1 VNFWKNTDLKRLE
14 STDLQ
19 TYKIKKKFITKDESQ
34 QIVKWIDSVNHT
46 GNDSNYHLSEL
57 SKELKG
63 KSCIFDISNTP
74 LTNYITK
81 FQSISDVSQ
90 DILPEFIYNIIDR
103 ISNEFNFP
111 KDNIFLQAVDMNKGG
126 KINPHY
132 DASLDGYINYKCNV
146 SVLSEDYNFFIDND
160 SINIQETDL
169 YGFEASLYKHWTNE
183 FNSRRVFLSF
193 GFVLK
198 YEDLGRNIDDPRVRL
213 SKRIE
218 KYFQQ

>member
-1 VNFWKNTDLKRLE
+1 MVNTDLE
-14 STDLQ
+14 TC
-19 TYKIKKKFITKDESQ
+19 KIKKNFITKDEAN
-34 QIVKWIDSVNHT
+34 QIINWVESVKHT
-46 GNDSNYHLSEL
+46 GEDSNYHLTEL
-57 SKELKG
+57 SKVLNG
-63 KSCIFDISNTP
+63 KSYIFDISNTP

-81 FQSISDVSQ
+81 FQSISDVS
-90 DILPEFIYNIIDR
+90 DEVLPEFIYAIINR
-103 ISNEFNFP
+103 ISEKFGFSKENV
-111 KDNIFLQAVDMNKGG
+111 FLQAVDMNKGG

-132 DASLDGYINYKCNV
+132 DASIDGYVNYKCNI
-146 SVLSEDYNFFIDND
+146 SVLSEDYDFYVDNE
-160 SINIQETDL
+160 SVRIEETDL

-198 YEDLGRNIDDPRVRL
+198 YEDLGRDVSDPRIRL

>member
-1 VNFWKNTDLKRLE
+1 ME
-14 STDLQ
+14 
-19 TYKIKKKFITKDESQ
+19 TYKIKKKFITNDEVT
-34 QIVKWIDSVNHT
+34 QIVNWIDSVNHI
-46 GNDSNYHLSEL
+46 GNDSNHHLTEL
-57 SKELKG
+57 SKVLNG
-63 KSCIFDISNTP
+63 KSFIFDLSNTP

-90 DILPEFIYNIIDR
+90 EPLPDFIYDIIDR
-103 ISNEFNFP
+103 ISKEFNFP

-126 KINPHY
+126 KISPHY
-132 DASLDGYINYKCNV
+132 DAAVDGYVNYKCNI
-146 SVLSEDYNFFIDND
+146 SVLSDDYNFFIDNN
-160 SINIQETDL
+160 SINVEQTDL

-198 YEDLGRNIDDPRVRL
+198 YEDLGRNINDPRVRL

>member
-1 VNFWKNTDLKRLE
+1 MENTE
-14 STDLQ
+14 
-19 TYKIKKKFITKDESQ
+19 TYKIKKKFISKDEVH
-34 QIVKWIDSVNHT
+34 QIVNWIDSVNHT

-90 DILPEFIYNIIDR
+90 DTLPEFIYNIIDR
-103 ISNEFNFP
+103 ISKEFNFP

-132 DASLDGYINYKCNV
+132 DASINGYINYKCNI
-146 SVLSEDYNFFIDND
+146 SVLSENYDLFIGDD
-160 SINIQETDL
+160 SINIEQTDL

-193 GFVLK
+193 GFIVP
-198 YEDLGRNIDDPRVRL
+198 YNVTGRSENDPRVRL
-213 SKRIE
+213 SQRIQ
-218 KYFQQ
+218 KYFQQL